1 MIKNLKLFT
10 LLFLTLVIH
19 SCSNNDDDDYV
30 MQPKTIFGHVAT
42 SSNYMYLT
50 SALQKT
56 NLAVV
61 LDGVEQYTLYA
72 PNDMAFARF
81 LMQVGYNNLDE
92 VPTELL
98 TQILLNHVMVGGIE
112 YRDFVT

>member
-1 MIKNLKLFT
+1 
-10 LLFLTLVIH
+10 
-19 SCSNNDDDDYV
+19 
-30 MQPKTIFGHVAT
+30 
-42 SSNYMYLT
+42 MYLT

-61 LDGVEQYTLYA
+61 LDGVENYTLYA

-98 TQILLNHVMVGGIE
+98 TKILLNHVMVGGIE
-112 YRDFVT
+112 YRDFVTGYFKTAATSEASQTPLSIHIEQVNMRVL